1 MHVEGSCCRKV
12 SCAVNS
18 FTDFSSVVMS
28 EQSNCQLHPLKFV
41 STGCSRRDWNQGC
54 FQMTLIKSQYIL

>member
-1 MHVEGSCCRKV
+1 MLRGAAVEKL
-12 SCAVNS
+12 AVLS
-18 FTDFSSVVMS
+18 TLSLIFPLVMS

-41 STGCSRRDWNQGC
+41 STGCSERDWNHGC